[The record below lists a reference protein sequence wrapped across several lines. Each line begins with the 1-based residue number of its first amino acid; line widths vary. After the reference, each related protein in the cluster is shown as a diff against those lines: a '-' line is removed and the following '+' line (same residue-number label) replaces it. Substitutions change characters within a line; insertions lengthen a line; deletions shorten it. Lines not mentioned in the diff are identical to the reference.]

1 MKVRDLLIRIGAD
14 PDDLKR
20 GLGNAKKEVQ
30 RFGKDVSSHMDRAA
44 NSIRNLGAVL
54 ASAFAVNGI
63 KEVGLNMIKL
73 AMDAQESEN
82 KFQVVLGNMA
92 DSARKWSMELSKSL
106 KMNQYEVRNNLAG
119 MYSIIESLGF
129 GGDAALNMSKGLT
142 QLTYDLSSLHNIDT
156 KTAFE
161 KLRSGMVGETEP
173 MMALG
178 VNLLETNLKLKA
190 VQMGLIKTGQEMT
203 EQQKVIA
210 RYNIIMEATK
220 KAHGDM
226 ARTIDSPANQARIA
240 RAKYAEL
247 SAQLADKLLPSI
259 NKILHGIN
267 YLLEKFQKLPD
278 SVQTNIVWFGV
289 AAVALVGLTAAL
301 GAVLAVLPFAVQG
314 FGMLA
319 TAGKAVGVV
328 VGRFGVVLRGVL
340 MVASR
345 FFPLIALG
353 SALVY
358 IGSQSEWARKKVQS
372 LWDTIKSFLGVQTAS
387 AAGADSQTDAVGG
400 LTESYDDYMKAIGGV
415 GDSLQDAKKDA
426 DKFLASF
433 DEVYSIPDKA
443 GGDASSAIPPIPA
456 PPTPPSGGSGG
467 GSTGG
472 GTDWIQSLLDKI
484 KLIPSVIKMPTI
496 TPPSPPDGGAGA
508 VATAWLTSQNLITGA
523 VNAIKVKLDELKKKL
538 DELKPSSEGA
548 SVAWATMLSDMQT
561 NLNAY
566 SPYLIF
572 GLGLLALSMGRVEMA
587 APITALA
594 FSSMLNQ
601 MQVDLN
607 AYQPYISW
615 GLSLI
620 GLSIV
625 GLHPQMND
633 TKVNFQEMLNS
644 MQTNLNGYQPY
655 ISWGLVLL
663 GLSMLAL
670 HPQMSLTDSNFK
682 TMLDNMQK
690 NVNAYQPYT
699 SFGLALIG
707 LSIVAMAND
716 ATNSEVTWTAAWVK
730 IAEIVGVKTRS
741 INADIKSTEDTYRS
755 LMSALGQPVPVPQ
768 TAPVYG
774 PAYPGPYVPETA
786 PVQGPPVPA
795 PLAARSVPVIGDL
808 LKALDALSK
817 NPLSTW
823 AGQHPEVLTPG
834 VGSAGSAIGAGG
846 AAAATKG
853 KAAMQALK
861 EYFESLGMGGAVTGF
876 AGGGIIGNDSIV
888 RVGERGRRE
897 AIIPLESNAMQPFA
911 SAIADSMGSGGSGD
925 SGGGNGRE
933 VYIGVV
939 DKRHLKALERALKI
953 VRLEDDSRGGNR

>member
-30 RFGKDVSSHMDRAA
+30 RFGKDVSSHASSAA
-44 NSIRNLGAVL
+44 DSIRNLGAAL
-54 ASAFAVNGI
+54 ASAFAFNGL

-129 GGDAALNMSKGLT
+129 GGDAALNMSKGIT
-142 QLTYDLSSLHNIDT
+142 QLAYDLSSLHNIDT

-173 MMALG
+173 MMDLG

-289 AAVALVGLTAAL
+289 AAVAIVGLTAAL
-301 GAVLAVLPFAVQG
+301 GMILTVLPLAVNG
-314 FGMLA
+314 FRMLA
-319 TAGKAVGVV
+319 IAGKAVGAV
-328 VGRFGVVLRGVL
+328 VGRFGVALQGVA

-345 FFPLIALG
+345 LNPWVSLASILIG
-353 SALVY
+353 
-358 IGSQSEWARKKVQS
+358 IGINSEWAKERLVS
-372 LWDTIKSFLGVQTAS
+372 LWNTIKGIRGVQTAS

-400 LTESYDDYMKAIGGV
+400 LTESYDDYTKAIGGV

-443 GGDASSAIPPIPA
+443 GDAAGTIPPIPA

-508 VATAWLTSQNLITGA
+508 VATAWITSQNLITGA
-523 VNAIKVKLDELKKKL
+523 VNAIKVKLDELKQKL

-548 SVAWATMLSDMQT
+548 SVAWATMLSGMQT
-561 NLNAY
+561 NLDAY

-572 GLGLLALSMGRVEMA
+572 GLGLLALSMGRVEVA

-633 TKVNFQEMLNS
+633 TKANFQEMLNS

-716 ATNSEVTWTAAWVK
+716 ATNSEVTWTAAWIK

-741 INADIKSTEDTYRS
+741 INADIKSTEDAYRS

-823 AGQHPEVLTPG
+823 AGEHPEVLTPG

-876 AGGGIIGNDSIV
+876 ANGGVIGTDSIV

-897 AIIPLESNAMQPFA
+897 AIIPLESGAMQPFA
-911 SAIADSMGSGGSGD
+911 AAVANEMD
-925 SGGGNGRE
+925 SGGVRD
-933 VYIGVV
+933 VIIQAGVV
-939 DKRHLKALERALKI
+939 VADQRSVKQFARMIKDALRSE
-953 VRLEDDSRGGNR
+953 DSRGGNR